1 MYKVFFETVNDSL
14 GEEGLDMEKRK
25 FLVEIECDDDNN
37 VLYDSS
43 LEVTVED
50 YMEGFKITGNIKDYR
65 VNVTEII

>member
-1 MYKVFFETVNDSL
+1 
-14 GEEGLDMEKRK
+14 MEKRK

-65 VNVTEII
+65 VNVTELYNYLN